1 MSAILEK
8 LSQEAV
14 SLLKAKGVFCTFAE
28 SLTGGLIAATL
39 VNTSGA
45 SEVFQGSLVT
55 YCDKVKHEKL
65 GVEAQVLEEK
75 SAVSYECAMQMA
87 QGVLQ
92 TMGADVAISA
102 TGYAGPGGG
111 TESDPAGTFYLGYAD
126 KNGNSSMRYHF
137 DGSRSEVRDYA
148 VQKALELLIERVNLL

>member
-1 MSAILEK
+1 MSTISE
-8 LSQEAV
+8 LSSKAV
-14 SLLKAKGVFCTFAE
+14 ASLKAKGLHCTFAE

-45 SEVFQGSLVT
+45 SEVFEGSLVS

-65 GVEAQVLEEK
+65 GVDEETLATK

-87 QGVLQ
+87 KGAL
-92 TMGADVAISA
+92 GKFDADVAISA

-111 TESDPAGTFYLGYAD
+111 TPEDPAGTFYLGFAD
-126 KNGNSSMRYHF
+126 KNGNDSIRYHIE
-137 DGSRSEVRDYA
+137 GTRSEVRDYA
-148 VQKALELLIERVNLL
+148 VEMALSLLIERVESL